1 MHTCCSGTRRDDD
14 CTHMTRARHR
24 THARTA
30 ASATT
35 RAAYQAR
42 VVRRSA
48 GRRRKAA
55 RWRADALSSPSWH
68 EERCSVQCAGRA
80 AARGSVSAS
89 PTASLLVTS
98 GQSLRSARSKPHAK
112 ARAATDNPKPVPAR
126 RVGATQ
132 GPRAPHMGAH
142 ADPQRRHS
150 TSLGHGLRAGSGGA
164 GCCMR
169 ADTGLPERLSRRVK
183 GGGGRRKA
191 GRCSGEG
198 RCWGGDAAVAAVE
211 EGDGE
216 GDIHRAGPSLHG
228 PGGGGGG
235 EGDGGRYGRTS
246 GREARTPPSNGEA
259 ERPKRTLQVARRQ
272 APKVRHLWQTLG

>member
-68 EERCSVQCAGRA
+68 EERCSVQCAGGA

-89 PTASLLVTS
+89 PTASPLLAPEH
-98 GQSLRSARSKPHAK
+98 SLHMTRVKPHAK
-112 ARAATDNPKPVPAR
+112 ARAATDNLKPVPAR

-132 GPRAPHMGAH
+132 GPRAPWGHTRTLSVAPPRLPGWASGWQWRRGLLH
-142 ADPQRRHS
+142 A
-150 TSLGHGLRAGSGGA
+150 AGYGSSA
-164 GCCMR
+164 EVV
-169 ADTGLPERLSRRVK
+169 PE
-183 GGGGRRKA
+183 GGGRRREGK
-191 GRCSGEG
+191 GRAVL
-198 RCWGGDAAVAAVE
+198 WGGEVFGRGGTAAAAVMVRVMVRE
-211 EGDGE
+211 TSPMPGCTPVPSED
-216 GDIHRAGPSLHG
+216 RGP
-228 PGGGGGG
+228 
-235 EGDGGRYGRTS
+235 
-246 GREARTPPSNGEA
+246 
-259 ERPKRTLQVARRQ
+259 RQ
-272 APKVRHLWQTLG
+272 MLP

>member
-68 EERCSVQCAGRA
+68 EERCRVQCAGRA

-89 PTASLLVTS
+89 PTASPLLAPEH
-98 GQSLRSARSKPHAK
+98 SLHMARVKPHAK
-112 ARAATDNPKPVPAR
+112 ARAATDNLKPVPAR
-126 RVGATQ
+126 RVEATPD
-132 GPRAPHMGAH
+132 PRAPSGHTRTLESR
-142 ADPQRRHS
+142 PS
-150 TSLGHGLRAGSGGA
+150 TTLGHGLRAGNGGA
-164 GCCMR
+164 GFCMR
-169 ADTGLPERLSRRVK
+169 QDTEPLQRLSRRVEGGAGK
-183 GGGGRRKA
+183 GKA
-191 GRCSGEG
+191 RRCSGEG
-198 RCWGGDAAVAAVE
+198 RCWGG
-211 EGDGE
+211 EG
-216 GDIHRAGPSLHG
+216 RL
-228 PGGGGGG
+228 
-235 EGDGGRYGRTS
+235 
-246 GREARTPPSNGEA
+246 
-259 ERPKRTLQVARRQ
+259 RR
-272 APKVRHLWQTLG
+272 RWW